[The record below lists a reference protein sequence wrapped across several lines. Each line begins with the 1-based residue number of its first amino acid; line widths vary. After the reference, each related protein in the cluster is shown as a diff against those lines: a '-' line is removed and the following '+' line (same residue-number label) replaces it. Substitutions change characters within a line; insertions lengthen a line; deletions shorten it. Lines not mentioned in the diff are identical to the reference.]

1 MKVDVLT
8 LTAVA
13 FVVGLLLSSIQLPE
27 SAIAEPP
34 PALLQ
39 GVAYIQ

>member
-8 LTAVA
+8 FTAVA
-13 FVVGLLLSSIQLPE
+13 FVVGLFLSSVQLQE
-27 SAIAEPP
+27 SVVTEPP

-39 GVAYIQ
+39 GVAYAP